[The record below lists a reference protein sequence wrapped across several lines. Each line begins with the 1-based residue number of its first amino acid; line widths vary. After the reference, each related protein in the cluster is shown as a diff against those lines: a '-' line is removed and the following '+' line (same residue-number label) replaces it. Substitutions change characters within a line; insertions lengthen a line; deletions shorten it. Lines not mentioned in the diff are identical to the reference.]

1 MKRNVGNALEN
12 SGYLET
18 YQSTT
23 PNYNNEVQ
31 AVEKELNLKKKI
43 LELES
48 KLERLLQKST
58 NNSSENDNERL
69 SALGKK
75 FSVFLLNLH

>member
-1 MKRNVGNALEN
+1 VKRNVGNALEN

>member
-12 SGYLET
+12 SVYLET